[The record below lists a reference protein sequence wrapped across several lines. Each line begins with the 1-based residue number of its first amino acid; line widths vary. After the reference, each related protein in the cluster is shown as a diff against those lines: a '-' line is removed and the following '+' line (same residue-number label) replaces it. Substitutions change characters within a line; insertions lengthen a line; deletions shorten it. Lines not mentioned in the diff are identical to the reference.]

1 MQKISLIAL
10 LIGSTFPA
18 MAANNPNIEFM
29 THITCKMGGCTMV
42 CTSAEGKKDVKAKG
56 INSADVVTYKSGT
69 VQHNLVVGF
78 QKVVVTSPVGTES
91 CTLNNIDKI
100 ETQ

>member
-1 MQKISLIAL
+1 MKKPYLGIL
-10 LIGSTFPA
+10 LVAAVFPTW
-18 MAANNPNIEFM
+18 AANNPNIEFI

-56 INSADVVTYKSGT
+56 INSADILTYKSGT

-78 QKVVVTSPVGTES
+78 QKIVVTSPVGTES
-91 CTLNNIDKI
+91 CSLNNIDKV
-100 ETQ
+100 ESQ